1 MLALGAA
8 SGCVRGP
15 RSTVVRRVDGA
26 ERPGRFVSPYEY
38 EHFVRAERCAAL
50 ADFACAV
57 AGYENALLGAEEDP
71 YVLARLAEA
80 LDGLGDA
87 EGSSRRLGRAEAL
100 GPRSVDVALAR
111 ARIAER
117 HERWDEAVAAGRRAL
132 ALGPDSPETKAWLA
146 RLLLRL
152 DRADEAAAVLGT
164 GPHDSLVLAEVA
176 LDVACARRDRTA
188 ILAAAHALAMGWA
201 FGDDRLRSL
210 ATRSAGAG
218 DPGLAADL
226 LAMLRVPGESDRRL
240 GLAYLAAA
248 RRTDDLDVALARA
261 ATGPLVVDA
270 GFAEL
275 ATSQP
280 ERALERADSVLATE
294 PDPRARRL
302 RGEALLALGRSDEGM
317 RELRAVPFGTL
328 EARPARLA
336 LASALRSA
344 GREHEAAEVLAELD
358 RRDPP

>member
-1 MLALGAA
+1 MLIVLGLAPTG
-8 SGCVRGP
+8 GCVRGP
-15 RSTVVRRVDGA
+15 SAAVVRRVGGA

-50 ADFACAV
+50 SDFVCA
-57 AGYENALLGAEEDP
+57 AEGYENALLGADEDP

-80 LDGLGDA
+80 LDRLGDSEA
-87 EGSSRRLGRAEAL
+87 SGRRLARAEAL
-100 GPRSVDVALAR
+100 GPGSVDVALAR

-117 HERWDEAVAAGRRAL
+117 HERWDEAVSAGRAAVARDPGSTEA
-132 ALGPDSPETKAWLA
+132 KAWLA

-152 DRADEAAAVLGT
+152 DRADEAARLLGE
-164 GPHDSLVLAEVA
+164 GPHDSLALVELA
-176 LDVACARRDRTA
+176 LDVAFARGDRAA
-188 ILAAAHALAMGWA
+188 ILATARALAMGWA
-201 FGDDRLRSL
+201 FGDDRLRGL
-210 ATRSAGAG
+210 ATRAAGAG

-226 LAMLRVPGESDRRL
+226 LARVRVPGESDRRL
-240 GLAYLAAA
+240 GLSYLAAA
-248 RRTDDLDVALARA
+248 RRTDDLEVALARD

-275 ATSQP
+275 ATSRP

-317 RELRAVPFGTL
+317 RELRAVP
-328 EARPARLA
+328 
-336 LASALRSA
+336 
-344 GREHEAAEVLAELD
+344 
-358 RRDPP
+358 